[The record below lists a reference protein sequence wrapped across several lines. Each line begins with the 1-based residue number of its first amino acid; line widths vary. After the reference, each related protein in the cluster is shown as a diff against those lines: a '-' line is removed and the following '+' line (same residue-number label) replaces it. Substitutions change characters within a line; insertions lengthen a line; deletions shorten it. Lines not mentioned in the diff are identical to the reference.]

1 MDRCRVAWGTA
12 SKGPQ
17 KITSTNKIMPIQ
29 LDLINFS
36 TNSENFEKG
45 QSDGPPVTQT
55 NGASETG
62 LATDVTRAVHSALIM
77 RPIYE
82 LETRRFLQTDSD
94 DTSAIWQGLDLMW
107 IAFAVLDTISE
118 LSEYQLGA
126 TREEVLEKTHPL
138 ARQQAIASGLA
149 PTDDGLY
156 KVLGKVFDHL
166 VNRENRYL
174 PFDYTYFDG
183 TANRHRSRKFWL
195 IKTVYTGQGQKA
207 LFSLTEEGYT
217 AYFGLHETSAL
228 DAAAIGNLR
237 IKLLIERGNV
247 DDAISVA
254 EGNRKQCIR
263 KALEIRH
270 IRRLIKRNIRTVDFE
285 QVQALA
291 EEGIHQGTDI
301 QKESARL
308 HNMVIE
314 NLPDSAGEKHGRRL
328 YRLADLLEGL
338 NHQLMKLSAE
348 LQHLPEDYH
357 SHSHKLFRRRSSGA
371 FPPMEQVMRR
381 VFAIAEADAA
391 NVGTEFIARID
402 PPGQRPIFDPAAVIE
417 ACDRALERKN
427 AAEDR
432 RQTVVEVDGASIERF
447 VPDLDETIM
456 EQAFA
461 MLHDTIRDKGE
472 IRLSRL
478 LERSISREAVA
489 EFGVMFPD
497 AMAMAVFQCVV
508 EHRIARLHQI
518 RVEMPDPEN
527 RMERHLPAGRKY
539 RGHELHLQF
548 QPGFR
553 THENT

>member
-1 MDRCRVAWGTA
+1 M
-12 SKGPQ
+12 
-17 KITSTNKIMPIQ
+17 NKTMPIQ
-29 LDLINFS
+29 LDLIHFS
-36 TNSENFEKG
+36 ANSESFEKAE
-45 QSDGPPVTQT
+45 SDGPSVTET

-62 LATDVTRAVHSALIM
+62 FATDVTRAVNSALIM

-82 LETRRFLQTDSD
+82 LETRRLLQTDAD
-94 DTSAIWQGLDLMW
+94 DTPAIWQGLDLMW
-107 IAFAVLDTISE
+107 IAFAILDTISE

-126 TREEVLEKTHPL
+126 TRDEVLEKILP
-138 ARQQAIASGLA
+138 AIRRQAAALGLT

-156 KVLGKVFDHL
+156 RVLGKVFDHL
-166 VNRENRYL
+166 ANRDNRYL
-174 PFDYTYFDG
+174 PFDYTCFDG
-183 TANRHRSRKFWL
+183 TANRYHSRKFWL
-195 IKTVYTGQGQKA
+195 IKTVYTGQGKKA

-254 EGNRKQCIR
+254 SGNRKQCIR
-263 KALEIRH
+263 KALEIRN
-270 IRRLIKRNIRTVDFE
+270 IRRLIRRNIRTVDFK
-285 QVQALA
+285 QVKTLA

-314 NLPDSAGEKHGRRL
+314 NLPISEGEKHGRRL
-328 YRLADLLEGL
+328 YRLADLLEGV
-338 NHQLMKLSAE
+338 NHQLMKLSSE

-357 SHSHKLFRRRSSGA
+357 NHSHKLFRRRSSGA
-371 FPPMEQVMRR
+371 FPPMDQVMRR
-381 VFAIAEADAA
+381 VLSMAEADAA

-427 AAEDR
+427 GEEDR
-432 RQTVVEVDGASIERF
+432 RQAVVEVDGASIERF
-447 VPDLDETIM
+447 VPDLDDPIM

-461 MLHDTIRDKGE
+461 MLHDTIQNKGV

-478 LERSISREAVA
+478 LEQSITDQAVA
-489 EFGVMFPD
+489 GFGVMFPV
-497 AMAMAVFQCVV
+497 AVAMAVFQCVV
-508 EHRIARLHQI
+508 EPRIARFHQI
-518 RVEMPDPEN
+518 RVEMPDPES
-527 RMERHLPAGRKY
+527 RIELHLPAGRKY
-539 RGHELHLQF
+539 RGHELNLQL
-548 QPGFR
+548 R
-553 THENT
+553 ARA

>member
-1 MDRCRVAWGTA
+1 
-12 SKGPQ
+12 
-17 KITSTNKIMPIQ
+17 
-29 LDLINFS
+29 
-36 TNSENFEKG
+36 
-45 QSDGPPVTQT
+45 
-55 NGASETG
+55 
-62 LATDVTRAVHSALIM
+62 M

-82 LETRRFLQTDSD
+82 LETRRFLQTDAD
-94 DTSAIWQGLDLMW
+94 DTPAIWQKLDLMW

-126 TREEVLEKTHPL
+126 TRDEVLEKILPIIR
-138 ARQQAIASGLA
+138 RQTTAFGL
-149 PTDDGLY
+149 TLTGDGLY

-166 VNRENRYL
+166 VNRDNRYL

-183 TANRHRSRKFWL
+183 TTNRHHSRKFWL
-195 IKTVYTGQGQKA
+195 IKTIYTGQGKKA

-228 DAAAIGNLR
+228 DATAIGNLR

-263 KALEIRH
+263 KALEIRN

-285 QVQALA
+285 QVKTLA

-314 NLPDSAGEKHGRRL
+314 NLPVSAGEKHGRRL
-328 YRLADLLEGL
+328 YHLADLLEGV
-338 NHQLMKLSAE
+338 NHQLMKLSSE
-348 LQHLPEDYH
+348 LQHLPEDFH
-357 SHSHKLFRRRSSGA
+357 NHSHKLFRRRSSGA
-371 FPPMEQVMRR
+371 FPPMDQVMRR
-381 VFAIAEADAA
+381 VLSMAENDAA

-427 AAEDR
+427 GADDR

-456 EQAFA
+456 EQAFV
-461 MLHDTIRDKGE
+461 MLHDTVKKKGE

-478 LERSISREAVA
+478 LEKSMIGEAVA
-489 EFGVMFPD
+489 EFGVIFPV
-497 AMAMAVFQCVV
+497 AVAMAVFQCVV
-508 EHRIARLHQI
+508 DPRIARFCQI
-518 RVEMPDPEN
+518 QVKMLDTESRI
-527 RMERHLPAGRKY
+527 ERLLPAGRKY
-539 RGHELHLQF
+539 RGHELYLKFKPIF
-548 QPGFR
+548 QV
-553 THENT
+553 